1 MANLLKGK
9 EVADAINLETTNL
22 VSSLKEKGIS
32 PKLAIVR
39 VGERKDDLAYE
50 RTACKRCEAL
60 GIEET
65 TIVLEEKCTEE
76 DIESVIN
83 ELNND
88 SKIHGVLLFRPL
100 PKHLDEK
107 KICSMINPLKDID
120 GISNTSLVGV
130 FKNEELGFTPCTAE
144 AAMRILNYYNID
156 LTGKKVTVIGRSL
169 VVGRPLAMLLM
180 HANATVTICHT
191 KTKDIESIAKN
202 ADILVVASGQME
214 SINSSYVNPN
224 QVIIDVGI
232 SWNDTKQKLCGDV
245 NFDEVEPIVESI
257 TPVPGGVGSVTTSV
271 LLNHLVKGASRCKG

>member
-1 MANLLKGK
+1 MANILKGK
-9 EVADAINLETTNL
+9 EVADAINNETIEL
-22 VSSLKEKGIS
+22 VSSLKQKGIT

-60 GIEET
+60 GIEEV
-65 TIVLEEKCTEE
+65 TIALEENCKQE

-83 ELNND
+83 ELNNN
-88 SKIHGVLLFRPL
+88 SKVHGILLFRPL

-107 KICSMINPLKDID
+107 KICSLINPSKDID
-120 GISNTSLVGV
+120 GITNISLAGV

-144 AAMRILNYYNID
+144 AAMRILDYYGID

-180 HANATVTICHT
+180 HKNATVTICHT
-191 KTKDIESIAKN
+191 RTKDIESIAKS

-214 SINSSYVNPN
+214 SINSNYVNPN
-224 QVIIDVGI
+224 QVVIDVGI
-232 SWNDTKQKLCGDV
+232 SWNETKQKLCGDV
-245 NFDEVEPIVESI
+245 NFDEVEPIVTSI

-271 LLNHLVKGASRCKG
+271 LLNHLVKGARKCNK